1 MHLGI
6 FFAAAAGICPATTS
20 QFYILQVLA
29 VRYRAVMPISGTS
42 PSQFSHFDPQ
52 DSPAEFS
59 EENLPAIGFCGGIVG
74 AKWENCDKTLSGP
87 PLKKP

>member
-29 VRYRAVMPISGTS
+29 VRYRAVMPISGNS
-42 PSQFSHFDPQ
+42 PRHFSHFDPQ

-59 EENLPAIGFCGGIVG
+59 EQNLLAMGFCGGIVG
-74 AKWENCDKTLSGP
+74 SKWEIYHK
-87 PLKKP
+87 PLPGTSLKRP